1 VATESKLPVPPEA
14 QGTAPESAGSPAL
27 GSATYEIIRQRLQT
41 NGAALRER
49 MKKLDARRQEVFGAI
64 EYKLLQADRIVTSHN
79 CIPRD
84 MVQLGHGRFLFGF
97 NVQFGLKK
105 EIELSDVFAVYSRD
119 EEAGTFKEAGL
130 DVLDDKQFLVDFKR
144 LYNVYEKT
152 AFRKF
157 SVVDGKLYMKFAT
170 GAGVSDFA
178 VFKWAFNDGNLRF
191 ADGRAESEYRRIGYP
206 SAHEFRWR
214 TPDRE
219 SYRYGDHPHISIED
233 RVFVEC
239 VGGDL
244 TIKVEDNTASGEGI
258 YAEPVDDENQN
269 VDDAEVAY
277 AILNHLILLKIRPY
291 KETAAR
297 YFIFNEKQQTVVR
310 VDSIGQSCVLLPEE
324 HGLIFPDGYYLATGE
339 LKVFESKE
347 QGMVF
352 ERVVHAPNG
361 EDVLY
366 VFYNRLTGDYVLMP
380 YRLIRQRVEER
391 ISCHGFSLFPNGH
404 LVLFRAEHE
413 PQKHHMIQLRQT
425 PFHQPGHEPPGKKDA
440 FLYQVGNK
448 DVVRC
453 LAECNEVLTLIRK
466 ENPYSELYT
475 DLVKRCGAIL
485 DAYPWLSSEEG
496 FQLDDALRQVREAA
510 DKAVDEFDK
519 VRRLQREAVQRV
531 DDVRERCTERF
542 DIARRASFTTLNDF
556 VSNLSALRHLR
567 GELITLKDV
576 RYVDVAQVEEL
587 EKLVAERTEELSAA
601 CVQFLLKP
609 ESLEPY
615 RKQAAEQLA
624 AVDAVARVADGRKIE
639 KAVSDAGGELEMLI
653 EIVNNLKIQDATETT
668 RIIDGITAVYS
679 TLNQA
684 KAALKKRLQSLVA
697 AEGAAQFNAQ
707 IKLLSQ
713 SAASY
718 LDLCDSPAKCEEYL
732 NRISVQLEELEGAF
746 AGFEE
751 YTVQLSER
759 RTELYEAFEQRKVAL
774 IEQRSRRAG
783 ALMTA
788 AERVLK
794 VVQNRL
800 AGFKS
805 LDDINTYM
813 ASDMMVAKV
822 RETIEQLMALED
834 TVKADDLQGRIKSV
848 QQEAVRQLKDRQ
860 ELFVGGQGVI
870 QLGKHR
876 FNINTQPLE
885 LTFVNRD
892 GVQHIHLTSTK
903 YFEAIT
909 DEALLATRDVWD
921 QEVVSENAQVYRA
934 EYLAHQLLQ
943 SLDLHAGGELTN
955 AGGGG
960 FSPLYGANVETA
972 SNLPSGAAGRGVK
985 RPKGRAPKAE
995 PEAESP
1001 ELAGDAPASPSRNGE
1016 RRKTAAEVLALSE
1029 SERFAF
1035 VQEFMGA
1042 RYQESYTKGI
1052 HDFDGAQI
1060 FHALLS
1066 THVALQLARYHP
1078 AARACAVVYWHG
1090 FCPPETRGLWA
1101 AKLKG
1106 FSERNKLFPGDPVQR
1121 NYIAALQ
1128 GLLAEFAAQTRLYSS
1143 DITAAAGE
1151 YLFYELISGEKF
1163 VVSQE
1168 ADQLAGAFG
1177 KHLVAKGSE
1186 QSFQRGR
1193 KALAEHP
1200 ASELELVRDWTRGF
1214 LLGQPEAAQ
1223 YLEEVA
1229 AILFCGDKLARTA
1242 VQAGTRQV
1250 IEGMKGSHPLIQGT
1264 RYEFDYLAFQE
1275 RLGRYERDVVPRFE
1289 QFHQLKQQLLE
1300 RERGRLRLDEFKPH
1314 VLTSFVRNQLIDQV
1328 YLPLVGDNLAKQI
1341 GAAGAQKRTDLMGL
1355 LLLISPPGY
1364 GKTTLMEYVAN
1375 RLGIVFIKINGPALG
1390 HNVTSLDPEEAPN
1403 AAAREEIQ
1411 KLNLALEMGDNAML
1425 CVDDIQHCSPEF
1437 LQKFISLCDAQRK
1450 IEGVWRGKPRTHDL
1464 RGRKFLVV
1472 MAGNPYTE
1480 SGQKFKLPD
1489 MLANR
1494 ADTYNLGDIIG
1505 GNPDWFKASY
1515 IENAVTSNAVLAPL
1529 ANKSQKDIRSFI
1541 RMAESGDRSA
1551 DGFEGSYSSQ
1561 EVEELLSVMK
1571 KLVTI
1576 RDVVLRVNQEYI
1588 HSAGQAD
1595 EFRTEPPFRLQ
1606 GSYRNM
1612 NRLAEKVVA
1621 IMNDDEVRA
1630 VLFDHYR
1637 NESQTLTT
1645 GAEANFLKFKELI
1658 GVQTGDEHAR
1668 WEEIKKTFKRNQL
1681 VRGGDQSDPVGRV
1694 VSQLSGFQ
1702 AGLESIQETLQKGM
1716 SKSPAPMV
1724 VELGPVAHS
1733 LEALRATVEKK
1744 LAQTASAETPAKSD
1758 ARLVVAELGEGL
1770 AALREDLSRA
1780 ITAVHSG
1787 TMADAM
1793 KRMEHEM
1800 EMVHSTLATLKDLT
1814 EQQRNH
1820 LRDAQEL
1827 LATRARQG
1835 TVEIDLTQ
1843 EMLSNERAFLE
1854 KFHQVLSETQ
1864 TADDPAP
1871 SDGTQV
1877 IPPGSEEESQPN
1889 EPRP

>member
-1 VATESKLPVPPEA
+1 MAPTESA
-14 QGTAPESAGSPAL
+14 ASQTL
-27 GSATYEIIRQRLQT
+27 GSATYEIIRQRLQA
-41 NGAALRER
+41 NGATLRER
-49 MKKLDARRQEVFGAI
+49 MKQLDARRQEVFGAI
-64 EYKLLQADRIVTSHN
+64 EYKLLQADRIVTAHN

-105 EIELSDVFAVYSRD
+105 EIELSDVFAIYSRD
-119 EEAGTFKEAGL
+119 EEAGTFKEADL
-130 DVLDDKQFLVDFKR
+130 DVVNDKQFLIDFKR

-170 GAGVSDFA
+170 GAGLNDFA

-191 ADGRAESEYRRIGYP
+191 ADGRAESEYRRIAYP
-206 SAHEFRWR
+206 SPHEFRWR

-258 YAEPVDDENQN
+258 YAEPVDDVHQK
-269 VDDAEVAY
+269 VDDAEIAY
-277 AILNHLILLKIRPY
+277 AILNHLILLKVRPY

-324 HGLIFPDGYYLATGE
+324 HGLIFPDGYYLGTGE
-339 LKVFESKE
+339 LKVFESKQ

-391 ISCHGFSLFPNGH
+391 ISCNGFSLFPNGH
-404 LVLFRAEHE
+404 LVLFRAEQE

-425 PFHQPGHEPPGKKDA
+425 PFHQPGYEPAGQKDA

-448 DVVRC
+448 EVVRC
-453 LAECNEVLTLIRK
+453 LSECNEVLTLVRK
-466 ENPYSELYT
+466 ENPYPELYT

-485 DAYPWLSSEEG
+485 DAYPWLSNDEG
-496 FQLDDALRQVREAA
+496 SKLDEALRHVREAA

-531 DDVRERCTERF
+531 NDVRARCTERF
-542 DIARRASFTTLNDF
+542 DTVSRSSFTTLNDY
-556 VSNLSALRHLR
+556 VVNLAALRHLR

-576 RYVDVAQVEEL
+576 RYVDVAQVEQL
-587 EKLVAERTEELSAA
+587 EKLVAERTEELSGA

-624 AVDAVARVADGRKIE
+624 AVEAVARVADGKKIE
-639 KAVSDAGGELEMLI
+639 KAISDAGGELEMLI
-653 EIVNNLKIQDATETT
+653 EIVNNLKIEDATETT

-684 KAALKKRLQSLVA
+684 KAALKKRLQSLIA

-732 NRISVQLEELEGAF
+732 NRISVQIEELEGAF

-774 IEQRSRRAG
+774 IEQRSRRAS
-783 ALMTA
+783 ALMSA

-794 VVQNRL
+794 VIQNRL
-800 AGFKS
+800 AGFKT
-805 LDDINTYM
+805 LEDINTYM
-813 ASDMMVAKV
+813 ASDLMVAKV

-834 TVKADDLQGRIKSV
+834 SVKADDLQGRIKAV

-860 ELFVGGQGVI
+860 ELFVGGQAVI

-876 FNINTQPLE
+876 FNVNTQPLE
-885 LTFVNRD
+885 LTVVNRD
-892 GVQHIHLTSTK
+892 GVQHVHLTSTK
-903 YFEAIT
+903 YFEAIA
-909 DEALLATRDVWD
+909 DEAFLATRDVWD
-921 QEVVSENAQVYRA
+921 QEVVSENTQVYRA
-934 EYLAHQLLQ
+934 EYLAYQLLR
-943 SLDLHAGGELTN
+943 SLDLERDAVNGSAAFRPIQG
-955 AGGGG
+955 
-960 FSPLYGANVETA
+960 SNVGTA
-972 SNLPSGAAGRGVK
+972 PESLDIAATRSVK
-985 RPKGRAPKAE
+985 RPKGRAPKR
-995 PEAESP
+995 EAESP
-1001 ELAGDAPASPSRNGE
+1001 ESESVESASLSRNGE
-1016 RRKTAAEVLALSE
+1016 HRKSAAEVLALSDA
-1029 SERFAF
+1029 ERLAF

-1042 RYQESYTKGI
+1042 RYQEGYTKGI
-1052 HDFDGAQI
+1052 HDLDGAQV

-1078 AARACAVVYWHG
+1078 AARACAVVYWHC

-1106 FSERNKLFPGDPVQR
+1106 FAERNKLFPGDPVQR

-1128 GLLAEFAAQTRLYSS
+1128 SLLAEFIEQTRLYPAEVAS
-1143 DITAAAGE
+1143 AAGE
-1151 YLFYELISGEKF
+1151 YLFYELISGDKF

-1168 ADQLAGAFG
+1168 AEQASLAFS

-1200 ASELELVRDWTRGF
+1200 ASELELVRDWVSGF
-1214 LLGQPEAAQ
+1214 LLGQPEAAP
-1223 YLEEVA
+1223 YLQEVA
-1229 AILFCGDKLARTA
+1229 AILFCGEKLTRNA
-1242 VQAGTRQV
+1242 VQAGTRQSL
-1250 IEGMKGSHPLIQGT
+1250 EGMKGSHPLIHGSN
-1264 RYEFDYLAFQE
+1264 YEFDYLAFQG
-1275 RLGRYERDVVPRFE
+1275 RLGRYEREVVPRFE
-1289 QFHQLKQQLLE
+1289 RFHQLKQQLLE
-1300 RERGRLRLDEFKPH
+1300 KERGRMRLEEFKAR

-1390 HNVTSLDPEEAPN
+1390 HNVTSLDPQEAPN

-1425 CVDDIQHCSPEF
+1425 CVDDIQHCNPEF

-1450 IEGVWRGKPRTHDL
+1450 IEGVWRGKPRTYDL
-1464 RGRKFLVV
+1464 RGRKFVVV

-1505 GNPDWFKASY
+1505 GSADWFKASY

-1541 RMAESGDRSA
+1541 RMAESGERSA

-1561 EVEELLSVMK
+1561 EVEEILSVMK

-1576 RDVVLRVNQEYI
+1576 REVILRVNQEYI
-1588 HSAGQAD
+1588 HSAAQAD
-1595 EFRTEPPFRLQ
+1595 EFRTEPPFKLQ

-1612 NRLAEKVVA
+1612 NRLAEKIVA
-1621 IMNDDEVRA
+1621 IMNDDEVRGII
-1630 VLFDHYR
+1630 LDHYR

-1645 GAEANFLKFKELI
+1645 GAEANLLKFKELI
-1658 GVQTGDEHAR
+1658 GAQSPEEKAR
-1668 WEEIKKTFKRNQL
+1668 WDEIKKTFKRNQL

-1702 AGLESIQETLQKGM
+1702 AGLEAIQDTLQQGI
-1716 SKSPAPMV
+1716 SRPPAPAV
-1724 VELGPVAHS
+1724 LELGPIAQS
-1733 LEALRATVEKK
+1733 LDALRTTVEKR
-1744 LAQTASAETPAKSD
+1744 LARPASPEAPGKSD
-1758 ARLVVAELGEGL
+1758 ARLMAAQLGEGL

-1820 LRDAQEL
+1820 LREAQEL

-1854 KFHQVLSETQ
+1854 KFHQVLAETQ
-1864 TADDPAP
+1864 GAEDSGQAA
-1871 SDGTQV
+1871 
-1877 IPPGSEEESQPN
+1877 GSEAAPGDGAESPSN
-1889 EPRP
+1889 GPKP